1 MLLLAC
7 LGVGWFFF
15 WRPLRNTDLLW
26 DFVPENAL
34 WVYEHPDLGALMAE
48 RMENHPISTFSEGL
62 LKFSLLD
69 NGDIFWKIWS
79 KREADWRLFT
89 QNLPIKISG
98 HVVSDKKL
106 GILFYISLS
115 EEKTRNLRRLFSL
128 FYKKGSGFQTTSQ
141 KHGAR
146 TLYVLS
152 KKGSSQKFLYLIGKN
167 YFVASFTPL
176 LLEEVLRKTEA
187 KESISYLSKQKQ
199 SNMSFFSFAG
209 GKKRARWAY
218 FYTDT

>member
-1 MLLLAC
+1 M
-7 LGVGWFFF
+7 G
-15 WRPLRNTDLLW
+15 
-26 DFVPENAL
+26 
-34 WVYEHPDLGALMAE
+34 
-48 RMENHPISTFSEGL
+48 IFSG
-62 LKFSLLD
+62 KY
-69 NGDIFWKIWS
+69 GG

-152 KKGSSQKFLYLIGKN
+152 KKGSRSEI
-167 YFVASFTPL
+167 FVLNWEKLFRRQLHTPL
-176 LLEEVLRKTEA
+176 IRGGIAKNRGKREYFLSLEAEA
-187 KESISYLSKQKQ
+187 E
-199 SNMSFFSFAG
+199 
-209 GKKRARWAY
+209 
-218 FYTDT
+218 